1 MTCSFLLG
9 ADLRQFHAA
18 NTLPADYLF
27 HGEENED
34 EDADADGQQEGGS
47 KKQTQ
52 RQQRQQ
58 QEQPP
63 SEIYDLA
70 DLTLQ
75 CGRRGDALKLY
86 LSWSYHG
93 TLGYRSQMEQAFAT
107 AEYLADL
114 VDGERDLVLVSERP
128 PPCLQVCFFYG
139 KGGVVKGEGEGE
151 YGGKGGKENS
161 RVTRVIA
168 AGLVVRGFM
177 VDYAR
182 VDGRGRFLR
191 VVVNRGTRRG
201 TVEGLVRAV
210 VEVGE
215 GVW

>member
-34 EDADADGQQEGGS
+34 EDADGEGNTGS
-47 KKQTQ
+47 KQ
-52 RQQRQQ
+52 RQ
-58 QEQPP
+58 PP
-63 SEIYDLA
+63 PPSSEIYDLA

-139 KGGVVKGEGEGE
+139 KGGVVKEEE
-151 YGGKGGKENS
+151 KENS
-161 RVTRVIA
+161 RVTRGIA

-177 VDYAR
+177 VDHAR

-215 GVW
+215 GVWW

>member
-9 ADLRQFHAA
+9 ADLRKFHAA

-27 HGEENED
+27 HAEENED
-34 EDADADGQQEGGS
+34 EDADADGQQEGS
-47 KKQTQ
+47 KKQTQRQQ

-128 PPCLQVCFFYG
+128 PPCLQVCLFYG
-139 KGGVVKGEGEGE
+139 KGGVVKEEE
-151 YGGKGGKENS
+151 KENS
-161 RVTRVIA
+161 RVTRGIA

-177 VDYAR
+177 VDHAR